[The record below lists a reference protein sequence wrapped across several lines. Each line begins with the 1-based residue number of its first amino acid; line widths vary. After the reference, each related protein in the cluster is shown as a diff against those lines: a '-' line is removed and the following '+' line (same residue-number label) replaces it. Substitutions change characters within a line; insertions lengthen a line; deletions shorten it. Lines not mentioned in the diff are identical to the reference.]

1 MLLILV
7 SFAFGFVAA
16 NPQLLK
22 NVARP
27 VVFKFLHNFL
37 GIAGYVIGMI
47 SLIYGYYTHWFK
59 YYASAETR
67 IVASV
72 ATGIVTVWPLYAALK
87 SCYGQFR
94 DVIRR

>member
-1 MLLILV
+1 MIFVLA
-7 SFAFGFVAA
+7 SFVCGFAAA

-27 VVFKFLHNFL
+27 VTFKFLHNFL
-37 GIAGYVIGMI
+37 GIAGYVVGMI
-47 SLIYGYYTHWFK
+47 SLILGYYTHWFK
-59 YYASAETR
+59 YYTSAETR

-72 ATGIVTVWPLYAALK
+72 ATGFLAIWPLYAALK

-94 DVIRR
+94 DLIR